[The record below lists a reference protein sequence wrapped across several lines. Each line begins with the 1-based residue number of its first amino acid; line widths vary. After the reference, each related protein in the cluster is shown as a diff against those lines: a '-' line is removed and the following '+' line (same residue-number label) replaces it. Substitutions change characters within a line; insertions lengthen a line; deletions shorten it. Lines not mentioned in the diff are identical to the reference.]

1 MKQKVWKRLLT
12 GVLLTA
18 LLSTGCGA
26 SADSTASSTTESAA
40 MDMAPM
46 EESAE
51 ESVSDGGGI
60 SSGNGIEAV
69 ADTER
74 KLIKTVNLDVQT
86 LEFDTATEELAAKVN
101 ELGGYVESSSVYG
114 SDYYYE
120 STRSASYTV
129 RIPAD
134 RLDEFINIVDEV
146 GNVTY
151 KNESVDDVTLQ
162 YVDTESHK
170 EALETEQT
178 RLLELLENAETMEDI
193 ITIESRLSEVRYELG
208 SYESQLRLLDNQ
220 VDYSTVYINLTEVE
234 RITETGERTFFQEVA
249 DRFGDS
255 AYAVGRGLR
264 GFAVGFL
271 GSLPILAVW
280 AAVIAVIVLI
290 IRRIFK
296 RAERRRE
303 KQLRKNEE
311 IKEEKE

>member
-1 MKQKVWKRLLT
+1 MKQKVWKKLLT

-86 LEFDTATEELAAKVN
+86 LEFDAATEELAAKVN

-134 RLDEFINIVDEV
+134 RL
-146 GNVTY
+146 
-151 KNESVDDVTLQ
+151 
-162 YVDTESHK
+162 
-170 EALETEQT
+170 
-178 RLLELLENAETMEDI
+178 
-193 ITIESRLSEVRYELG
+193 RYL
-208 SYESQLRLLDNQ
+208 
-220 VDYSTVYINLTEVE
+220 
-234 RITETGERTFFQEVA
+234 
-249 DRFGDS
+249 
-255 AYAVGRGLR
+255 
-264 GFAVGFL
+264 
-271 GSLPILAVW
+271 
-280 AAVIAVIVLI
+280 
-290 IRRIFK
+290 
-296 RAERRRE
+296 
-303 KQLRKNEE
+303 
-311 IKEEKE
+311 